1 MRWSILRTLL
11 HKEWLRLL
19 ANRGGISF
27 LLLLIGASMLLSFF
41 GNKDRTTANVSI
53 GIQHCYVEY
62 VKDGPL
68 IQHLRS
74 NAPPELKSQ
83 LTIRPLERS
92 VIDANGTIGYPQGAG
107 AIQIRPHPDEP
118 DGPGFMVWF
127 WHPGEDGSSLAP
139 YEAWLWRETLAY
151 YRSVQSDPSAAARL
165 RDWLERIT
173 SPDGSR
179 SEISRPNADRVPP
192 VVIKRSAL
200 RGGLDERSG
209 LATALVLF
217 GLFFVCVYL
226 QSSLTCEER
235 ERGVLLAQALSPAT
249 TTEILTAK
257 LLFYPVIALGMALL
271 AAGTYKPAVL
281 LQTFFWLSLL
291 ISVLGSMSIGL
302 TVSSLA
308 RTQRTASIGAM
319 CYMMSVALILFI
331 CQQNAIPFL
340 PYLAIE
346 YHCPRLIHAAMTS
359 EVQWHHWASL
369 GAVAALTC
377 GWMVVA
383 TWLFRKRGWQ

>member
-1 MRWSILRTLL
+1 MAGAVAGQSFLMTIPQGTFTMRWPILRALL

-19 ANRGGISF
+19 ANRGGVSF

-41 GNKDRTTANVSI
+41 GNKDGATANVSI
-53 GIQHCYVEY
+53 GIQHCFVEY

-68 IQHLRS
+68 IQHLKA
-74 NAPPELKSQ
+74 NVPPELKGQ
-83 LTIRPLERS
+83 VTIRALQRS
-92 VIDANGTIGYPQGAG
+92 VIDDKGTIGYPQATG

-127 WHPGEDGSSLAP
+127 WHPGEDGSTLTP

-151 YRSVQSDPSAAARL
+151 YREVQSGPATASRLSAERL
-165 RDWLERIT
+165 
-173 SPDGSR
+173 
-179 SEISRPNADRVPP
+179 PP
-192 VVIKRSAL
+192 IVIKHSSL
-200 RGGLDERSG
+200 SGGLDERSG
-209 LATALVLF
+209 LATALVMF

-249 TTEILTAK
+249 PAEILTAK
-257 LLFYPVIALGMALL
+257 MLFYPVIGVALALI

-281 LQTFFWLSLL
+281 GQGFFWMSLL

-302 TVSSLA
+302 TVASLA

-340 PYLAIE
+340 PYMALE
-346 YHCPRLIHAAMTS
+346 YHCPRLIHAAITGS
-359 EVQWHHWASL
+359 VQWYHWGSL
-369 GAVAALTC
+369 ATATVLTGA
-377 GWMVVA
+377 WMAGA
-383 TWLFRKRGWQ
+383 TWLFRKYGWQ